1 MEQRVMPKVWE
12 EFMNIKSGL
21 PFVAH
26 SVERVLDSRYH
37 LNEASSHEQ
46 FELVYVQRGEAT
58 FDINGTKVEVSKK
71 NLLLI
76 KPRQPHRLIVEEEKQ
91 CNLLVLKFYFKGP
104 DKNNISPVS
113 LEDFVNYV
121 GKQQFGAFITLGS
134 NYKNE
139 IVSAL
144 NRITA
149 EIRNVREDSEFL
161 CSLITMELFV
171 WLSRALK
178 SEWENSMKKHQ
189 ERLKEMLKSARDF
202 IDEKYMEEIGLND
215 IANYIYLSPS
225 HFARVFKRMFG
236 VSPIQ
241 YLLSVRIHKSMEL
254 LEQTEMK
261 IGDIALHVGFSAQQR
276 YNEIFRKQM
285 KMSPSEYR
293 AKCKA
298 MIMNQ

>member
-1 MEQRVMPKVWE
+1 MEQAVMPKVWE

-26 SVERVLDSRYH
+26 SVERVLDSHYH
-37 LNEASSHEQ
+37 FNEPSSHEQ
-46 FELVYVQRGEAT
+46 FELVYVQRGDVT
-58 FDINGTKVEVSKK
+58 FDIGGIRVPVGRK

-76 KPRQPHRLIVEEEKQ
+76 KPKQPHCLIVEEEKQ
-91 CNLLVLKFYFKGP
+91 CSLLVLKFYFKGP
-104 DKNNISPVS
+104 DKNTISPVS

-121 GKQQFGAFITLGS
+121 GEQQFGAFLTLGS
-134 NYKNE
+134 SYKNE

-149 EIRNVREDSEFL
+149 EMRNSRENSEFL
-161 CSLITMELFV
+161 CSLMTMELFV

-189 ERLKEMLKSARDF
+189 EKLKEMLKSARDF
-202 IDEKYMEEIGLND
+202 IDEKYMEDIGLND

-225 HFARVFKRMFG
+225 HFARVFKRMFD

-241 YLLSVRIHKSMEL
+241 YLLSVRIEHSKEL

-261 IGDIALHVGFSAQQR
+261 IGDIALQVGFSAQQR

-285 KMSPSEYR
+285 KMSPGEYR
-293 AKCKA
+293 AKCRTE
-298 MIMNQ
+298 NS

>member
-1 MEQRVMPKVWE
+1 MEQTVIPKVWE

-58 FDINGTKVEVSKK
+58 FDISGTKVQVGKK

-76 KPRQPHRLIVEEEKQ
+76 KPKQPHRLIVEEEKQ
-91 CNLLVLKFYFKGP
+91 CSLLVLKFYFKVP
-104 DKNNISPVS
+104 DKNSISPIS

-149 EIRNVREDSEFL
+149 EMRNSREDSEFL

-189 ERLKEMLKSARDF
+189 EKLKEMLESARDF
-202 IDEKYMEEIGLND
+202 IDEKYMEDIGLND

-241 YLLSVRIHKSMEL
+241 YLLSVRINRSKEL

-261 IGDIALHVGFSAQQR
+261 IGDIALNVGFSAQQR